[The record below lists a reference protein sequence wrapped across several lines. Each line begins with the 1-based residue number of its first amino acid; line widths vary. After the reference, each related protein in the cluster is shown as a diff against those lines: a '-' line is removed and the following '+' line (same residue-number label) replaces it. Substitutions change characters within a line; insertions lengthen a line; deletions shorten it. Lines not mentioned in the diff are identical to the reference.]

1 MTKSQ
6 SLEIRINYLRY
17 FPASWVFTKGHKFF
31 IQEIATGEILKEFA
45 NYEQA
50 DAYVQEVEEQ
60 KIGERIERGFDIE
73 FVKGKKHYFF
83 FKEENSDDWSCDV
96 SVDGIV
102 KETNFIS
109 DEDVF
114 EEIKYIKKYA

>member
-6 SLEIRINYLRY
+6 NLQIRLSYIKS

-31 IQEIATGEILKEFA
+31 IQEFATGNILKEFA

-50 DAYVQEVEEQ
+50 EIYVQELEEQ
-60 KIGERIERGFDIE
+60 EIKERIEKGFDIA
-73 FVKGKKHYFF
+73 FRKGEKYYFF
-83 FKEENSDDWSCDV
+83 FKEENSDDWTCDI
-96 SVDGIV
+96 SVNGMI

-109 DEDVF
+109 NDEIF
-114 EEIKYIKKYA
+114 EEIKYIKKYD